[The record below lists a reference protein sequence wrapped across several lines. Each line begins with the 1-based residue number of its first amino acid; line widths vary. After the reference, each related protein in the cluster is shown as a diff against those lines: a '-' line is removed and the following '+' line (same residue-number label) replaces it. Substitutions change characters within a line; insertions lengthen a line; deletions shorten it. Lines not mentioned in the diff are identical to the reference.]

1 MQILKKKAT
10 TKKDKDKKIYTFKF
24 KWIELLDR
32 LLYGYTQAHQIYSR
46 DQVHS
51 ECYRNEW
58 PKFR

>member
-32 LLYGYTQAHQIYSR
+32 LLYGYT
-46 DQVHS
+46 
-51 ECYRNEW
+51 
-58 PKFR
+58 